1 MGLHEGVQVVAFVR
15 AQGADRGECLLDV
28 TNRVRLAIRRGAAGA
43 MAFVQFWSGYKL
55 DTSDLLEDT
64 TAGALEDFE
73 DNFSIAIG
81 VVVEILP
88 LEDVINE
95 SP

>member
-1 MGLHEGVQVVAFVR
+1 
-15 AQGADRGECLLDV
+15 
-28 TNRVRLAIRRGAAGA
+28 
-43 MAFVQFWSGYKL
+43 
-55 DTSDLLEDT
+55 LEDT